1 MRKRQ
6 LFSFSFAIALAAL
19 AGSSCA
25 LAADYH
31 GFRIDESARQ
41 LSPDQLASL
50 QGQLDIV
57 DAAGLP
63 PAVLAAIKTTPI
75 VVDPDLRGNP
85 GFFAVRGGNAA
96 VYVRPLVFAPNKPI
110 LLHELLHAYHFKV
123 LGMDPEAARGLAIDV
138 KKTCAWF
145 ATRMTRRPSCGSW
158 GMSALP
164 TWR

>member
-41 LSPDQLASL
+41 LSPDQFASL

-75 VVDPDLRGNP
+75 VVAPGLRGNP

-123 LGMDPEAARGLAIDV
+123 LGMDPEAARVLRS
-138 KKTCAWF
+138 T
-145 ATRMTRRPSCGSW
+145 
-158 GMSALP
+158 
-164 TWR
+164 